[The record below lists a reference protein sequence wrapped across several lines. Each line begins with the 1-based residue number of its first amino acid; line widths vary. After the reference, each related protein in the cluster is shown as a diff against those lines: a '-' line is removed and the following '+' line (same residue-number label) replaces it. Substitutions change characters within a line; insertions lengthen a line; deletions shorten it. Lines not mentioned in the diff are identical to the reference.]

1 MLSTSFKNREKFALC
16 FIDIDKFKPINDEY
30 GHLVG
35 DGVLI
40 EIANRIQRASRPND
54 FFGRLG
60 GDEFIVI
67 LNQIKNITDTVRIIE
82 RIQRTLSEPMKIKGS
97 VIRIS
102 CSIGIGV
109 YVFDESLQTSKILNE
124 ADSAMYKVKSKGG
137 GSYSFYNY

>member
-1 MLSTSFKNREKFALC
+1 M
-16 FIDIDKFKPINDEY
+16 
-30 GHLVG
+30 G

-40 EIANRIQRASRPND
+40 ETANRIQRPYRLKD
-54 FFGRLG
+54 FFGKLG
-60 GDEFIVI
+60 GDEFILI

-82 RIQRTLSEPMKIKGS
+82 RVQRILSEPMKIQGS
-97 VIRIS
+97 VIKVS

-109 YVFDESLQTSKILNE
+109 YVVDESLQTSKILNE

>member
-1 MLSTSFKNREKFALC
+1 M
-16 FIDIDKFKPINDEY
+16 
-30 GHLVG
+30 G
-35 DGVLI
+35 D
-40 EIANRIQRASRPND
+40 
-54 FFGRLG
+54 FG

-67 LNQIKNITDTVRIIE
+67 LNQIKNITDTVKIVE
-82 RIQRTLSEPMKIKGS
+82 RIQRTLSERMKIQDS

-109 YVFDESLQTSKILNE
+109 YVFDESLETSKILND